1 MGPRT
6 VIFPTQSL
14 SELSASKE
22 KTYGLIYDRIHSKG
36 TFLDP
41 WIGGNLL
48 LQKTQ
53 PKKFTGNSF
62 QIDFQIPKETV
73 CKNDLQGNSRL

>member
-22 KTYGLIYDRIHSKG
+22 KSYGLIYDRIHSKG
-36 TFLDP
+36 TSLDP
-41 WIGGNLL
+41 WIGGNPLL
-48 LQKTQ
+48 
-53 PKKFTGNSF
+53 
-62 QIDFQIPKETV
+62 
-73 CKNDLQGNSRL
+73 